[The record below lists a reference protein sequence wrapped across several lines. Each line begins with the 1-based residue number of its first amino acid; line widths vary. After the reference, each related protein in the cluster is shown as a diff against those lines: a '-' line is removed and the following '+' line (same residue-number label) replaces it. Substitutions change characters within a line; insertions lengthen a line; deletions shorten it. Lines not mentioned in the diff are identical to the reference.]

1 MIKKFVLSNVVMAIL
16 LFLWGGLCQVFP
28 WGVSST
34 QNISCL
40 DSTAS
45 QSSPVSN
52 MQYVAPLSLSTDDFD
67 AQFMGKI
74 STYTTE
80 KSFSWIITQA
90 VPINYG
96 AYFGKEILNQFFVAL
111 LLTTLLILSHTLPL
125 KRRMFLIFTASL
137 VTCAA
142 TYGQLINWWQ
152 MPLAYGLGASFNLI
166 LGWVL
171 TGFISARFILPSI
184 PIISNPRSLR

>member
-34 QNISCL
+34 QNISSL

-52 MQYVAPLSLSTDDFD
+52 MKYVAPLSLSTEDFD

-90 VPINYG
+90 VPESYG
-96 AYFGKEILNQFFVAL
+96 SYFGKEIINQLLVGL
-111 LLTTLLILSHTLPL
+111 LLTWLLYISRESILRRRMLLI
-125 KRRMFLIFTASL
+125 FIASL
-137 VTCAA
+137 VTCTA
-142 TYGQLINWWQ
+142 TYGQFINWWQ